1 MASRKPNEQ
10 THLDAQGWGR
20 GEQRSSAK
28 VRDFEGFRKNWM
40 VGCGSP
46 TPGAGDRRL
55 QGKVIGLGGQVP
67 RIASADPG
75 HKGVKLGVGQKG
87 LSWELARRE

>member
-1 MASRKPNEQ
+1 
-10 THLDAQGWGR
+10 
-20 GEQRSSAK
+20 
-28 VRDFEGFRKNWM
+28 M
-40 VGCGSP
+40 VGGGSP

-75 HKGVKLGVGQKG
+75 HKG

>member
-28 VRDFEGFRKNWM
+28 FRDFEGFRKNWM

-75 HKGVKLGVGQKG
+75 HKG
-87 LSWELARRE
+87 LSWELARRG